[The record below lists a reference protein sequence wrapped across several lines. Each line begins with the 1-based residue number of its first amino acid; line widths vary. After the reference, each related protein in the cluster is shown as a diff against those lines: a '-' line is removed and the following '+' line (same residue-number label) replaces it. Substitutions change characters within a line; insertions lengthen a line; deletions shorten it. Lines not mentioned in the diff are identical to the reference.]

1 LEGKVTDQADRRNR
15 RQFIVGGLSGLA
27 AVGLAP
33 GRLEAQEAEPGSFS
47 EIVTRKLGA
56 TGLELPLVSMG
67 VMNADNPNLVAAALD
82 SGIKMLDTAH
92 YYQRG
97 RNEEMIGE
105 VIHDRPR
112 DGFVLATKARAST
125 VDRSEIRDRNKATR
139 ESEESFIQKVEL
151 SLERLRTDYV
161 DILYLHSCKSREDA
175 LDEMALSAMQKL
187 KKQGKVRL
195 IGVSTHSNQQEVIQA
210 ALESGVYE
218 VVLTAYSFKSKSRE
232 ELERAMSRAAAKGL
246 GVVAMKTQAGVY
258 WDKERTQPIPM
269 KAALRWALRQD
280 FVHTAIPGFTTFDQ
294 LEDDLQV
301 MRDPTLAP
309 AEAASL
315 ETRENIAGLYCQQC
329 GTCLGQCPVDLD
341 IPVLMRGYM
350 YAHGYRNLLAA
361 KDVVS
366 GLVAG
371 DVPCATCESCSVK
384 CPQEIDVRERALDVA
399 RIGQIPDDFLV

>member
-1 LEGKVTDQADRRNR
+1 VVDQPDRKDR

-27 AVGLAP
+27 AAGLTP
-33 GRLEAQEAEPGSFS
+33 GRLGATEAAQSPDP
-47 EIVTRKLGA
+47 EIATRKLGA

-97 RNEEMIGE
+97 RNEEMVGQ
-105 VIHDRPR
+105 VIKDRPR
-112 DGFVLATKARAST
+112 DGFVVATKARAST
-125 VDRSEIRDRNKATR
+125 VDRSEVRDRNKATR
-139 ESEESFIQKVEL
+139 ESEASFIQKVEL
-151 SLERLRTDYV
+151 SLERLQTDYV

-175 LDEMALSAMQKL
+175 LDEMALSAMQTL
-187 KKQGKVRL
+187 KKQGKIRF
-195 IGVSTHSNQQEVIQA
+195 IGVSTHSNQPDVIEA

-218 VVLTAYSFKSKSRE
+218 VVLTAYSFKTKIRE
-232 ELERAMSRAAAKGL
+232 ELERVMKRAAAKGL
-246 GVVAMKTQAGVY
+246 GVVAMKTQAGVF

-294 LEDDLQV
+294 LEDDLLV
-301 MRDPTLAP
+301 MKDPTLAP
-309 AEAASL
+309 EEAASL
-315 ETRENIAGLYCQQC
+315 ETQEKVAGLYCQQC
-329 GTCLGQCPVDLD
+329 GTCLDQCPADLD

-350 YAHGYRNLLAA
+350 YAHGYRNLLTA

-366 GLVAG
+366 GLG
-371 DVPCATCESCSVK
+371 DGDLPCVTCESCSVS
-384 CPQEIDVRERALDVA
+384 CPQDFDVRERALDVA

>member
-1 LEGKVTDQADRRNR
+1 MTEHSDRKNR
-15 RQFIVGGLSGLA
+15 RQFIVGGFSGLA
-27 AVGLAP
+27 VAGLAP
-33 GRLEAQEAEPGSFS
+33 GRLGAAEAVPNPDPD
-47 EIVTRKLGA
+47 IVTRKLGA

-97 RNEEMIGE
+97 RNEEMVGE
-105 VIHDRPR
+105 VIKDRSR
-112 DGFVLATKARAST
+112 DGFVVATKARAST
-125 VDRSEIRDRNKATR
+125 VDRSEVQDSNKATR

-151 SLERLRTDYV
+151 SLERLQTDYV

-175 LDEMALSAMQKL
+175 LDEMALSAMQTL
-187 KKQGKVRL
+187 KKQGKIRH
-195 IGVSTHSNQQEVIQA
+195 IGVSTHSNQAEVIEA

-218 VVLTAYSFKSKSRE
+218 VVLTAYNFKTKNRE
-232 ELERAMSRAAAKGL
+232 ELERAMERAAAKGL
-246 GVVAMKTQAGVY
+246 GVVAMKTQAGVF

-294 LEDDLQV
+294 LEDDLLV
-301 MRDPTLAP
+301 MKEPTLTTE
-309 AEAASL
+309 EAASL
-315 ETRENIAGLYCQQC
+315 ETQEKLAGLYCQQC
-329 GTCLGQCPVDLD
+329 GTCLDQCPADLD

-350 YAHGYRNLLAA
+350 YAHGYRNLLSA
-361 KDVVS
+361 KDVVN
-366 GLVAG
+366 GLGRG
-371 DVPCATCESCSVK
+371 DLPCATCESCSVN
-384 CPQEIDVRERALDVA
+384 CPQDFDVRERALDVA

>member
-1 LEGKVTDQADRRNR
+1 VTEHSDRKNR
-15 RQFIVGGLSGLA
+15 RQFIVGGFSGLA
-27 AVGLAP
+27 VAGLAP
-33 GRLEAQEAEPGSFS
+33 GRLGAAEAVPNPDPD
-47 EIVTRKLGA
+47 IVTRKLGA

-97 RNEEMIGE
+97 RNEEMVGQ
-105 VIHDRPR
+105 VIKDRPR
-112 DGFVLATKARAST
+112 DGFVVATKARAST
-125 VDRSEIRDRNKATR
+125 VDRSEVQDRNKATR

-151 SLERLRTDYV
+151 SLERLQTDYV
-161 DILYLHSCKSREDA
+161 DILYLHSCESREDA
-175 LDEMALSAMQKL
+175 LDEMALSAMQTL
-187 KKQGKVRL
+187 KKQGKVRH
-195 IGVSTHSNQQEVIQA
+195 IGVSTHRNQAEVIEA

-218 VVLTAYSFKSKSRE
+218 VVLTAYSFKTKDRE
-232 ELERAMSRAAAKGL
+232 ELERAMERAAAKGL
-246 GVVAMKTQAGVY
+246 GVVAMKTQAGVF

-294 LEDDLQV
+294 LEDDLLV
-301 MRDPTLAP
+301 MKDPTLTTE
-309 AEAASL
+309 EAASL
-315 ETRENIAGLYCQQC
+315 ETQEKLAGLYCQQC
-329 GTCLGQCPVDLD
+329 GTCLDQCPADLD

-350 YAHGYRNLLAA
+350 YAHGYRNLLSA

-366 GLVAG
+366 ELGHG
-371 DVPCATCESCSVK
+371 DLPCATCESCSVN
-384 CPQEIDVRERALDVA
+384 CPQDFDVRERALDVA